1 MKQGTLITKIIMFIL
16 FAGVVL
22 YLAIYAIRS
31 LSDPLTTA
39 MAYQD
44 TLDDSVEATGVL
56 VREEQVLSN
65 GAAIMD
71 VLPEEGERVAS
82 GETVAI
88 LYQSSDALDRKK
100 QLQSLEQEREQ
111 LQAALNSGSSLS
123 DAAKLEQQIISSILA
138 LRANTAG
145 GDLYTLES
153 DALSLRTQVLQ
164 REFVYSASGDSAAA
178 LAEAIADLDV
188 QIAALETQASYDT
201 TSVYAPCSGLFSG
214 LVDGLESS
222 LTPAALD
229 TMTAGQLQAF
239 TQGTSSSEGTPVGK
253 LITGDRWY
261 FAAVVDPST
270 ASRLAPG
277 DTITVAFSRDF
288 TGEVDMRV
296 ERVGAEED
304 EGCVLV
310 LSSTRHLKDVTLLR
324 TQTVDLIFT
333 RYTGIRVPKQALRIE
348 TFVSTDAETGE
359 TLRTE
364 RTGVYTVVGA
374 KAEFKLVEI
383 VREGS
388 DYYLV
393 TPSEEA
399 YLYVVKETAD
409 GEYYLG
415 TPSSSQGLPILR
427 AGDEVIVSAPDL
439 YNGKVILE

>member
-1 MKQGTLITKIIMFIL
+1 MKQGTLITKIVMFIL
-16 FAGVVL
+16 FAGVAL
-22 YLAIYAIRS
+22 YLAIYAVRS
-31 LSDPLTTA
+31 LSDPLTTT
-39 MAYQD
+39 MAYRD

-71 VLPEEGERVAS
+71 VLPEEGQRVAA

-88 LYQSSDALDRKK
+88 LYQNSDALDRKK

-164 REFVYSASGDSAAA
+164 REFVYSSSGDSAAA
-178 LAEAIADLDV
+178 LTAAIADLDA
-188 QIAALETQASYDT
+188 QIAQLKSQSSSET
-201 TSVYAPCSGLFSG
+201 TSVYAPCSGLFSW
-214 LVDGLESS
+214 LADGLEST
-222 LTPAALD
+222 LTPTSLE
-229 TMTAGQLQAF
+229 TMTAAQLKAF
-239 TQGTSSSEGTPVGK
+239 THGTSSPEGTPVGK

-261 FAAVVDPST
+261 FAAVVEPST
-270 ASRLAPG
+270 ARRLQPG

-296 ERVGAEED
+296 ERVGDEEAD
-304 EGCVLV
+304 GCVLV
-310 LSSTRHLKDVTLLR
+310 LSSARNLKDVTQLR
-324 TQTVDLIFT
+324 TQTVDLIFE
-333 RYTGIRVPKQALRIE
+333 RYTGIRVPKQALRME
-348 TFVSTDAETGE
+348 TITSTDSKTGE
-359 TLRTE
+359 KVQTQMI
-364 RTGVYTVVGA
+364 GVYTVVGA
-374 KAEFKLVEI
+374 KAEFKPVDI

-393 TPSEEA
+393 TPSETA
-399 YLYVVKETAD
+399 RSYIIKEKD
-409 GEYYLG
+409 GEYYLA
-415 TPSSSQGLPILR
+415 TPSASQSLPILR
-427 AGDEVIVSAPDL
+427 AGDEIIVSAPDL
-439 YNGKVILE
+439 YNGKVVLE

>member
-1 MKQGTLITKIIMFIL
+1 MKQGTLITKIVMFIL

-22 YLAIYAIRS
+22 YLAIYAVRS
-31 LSDPLTTA
+31 LSNPLTTT
-39 MAYQD
+39 MAYRD
-44 TLDDSVEATGVL
+44 ALDDSVETTGVL

-71 VLPEEGERVAS
+71 VLPEEGQRVSA

-88 LYQSSDALDRKK
+88 LYQNSDALDRKK

-164 REFVYSASGDSAAA
+164 REFVYSSSGDSAAA
-178 LAEAIADLDV
+178 LTTAIADLDA
-188 QIAALETQASYDT
+188 QIAQLKNQSSSET
-201 TSVYAPCSGLFSG
+201 TSVYAPCSGLFSW
-214 LVDGLESS
+214 LADGLEST
-222 LTPAALD
+222 LTPAALE
-229 TMTAGQLQAF
+229 TMTTAQLKAF
-239 TQGTSSSEGTPVGK
+239 THGTSSPEGTPVGK

-261 FAAVVDPST
+261 FAAVVEPST
-270 ASRLAPG
+270 ARRLQPG
-277 DTITVAFSRDF
+277 DVITVAFSRDF

-296 ERVGAEED
+296 ERVGQEEA

-310 LSSTRHLKDVTLLR
+310 LSSTRHMKDVTLLR
-324 TQTVDLIFT
+324 TQTVDLIFE
-333 RYTGIRVPKQALRIE
+333 RYTGIRVPKQALRME
-348 TFVSTDAETGE
+348 T
-359 TLRTE
+359 RTE
-364 RTGVYTVVGA
+364 TDPDTGTETQVQVIGVYTVVGA
-374 KAEFKLVEI
+374 KAEFKPVDI

-393 TPSEEA
+393 KPTQDA
-399 YLYVVKETAD
+399 GKKL
-409 GEYYLG
+409 
-415 TPSSSQGLPILR
+415 LR
-427 AGDEVIVSAPDL
+427 AGDEIIVSAPDL
-439 YNGKVILE
+439 YDGKVVLE

>member
-1 MKQGTLITKIIMFIL
+1 MKQGTLITKIVMLVL
-16 FAGVVL
+16 FVGVVL
-22 YLAIYAIRS
+22 YLAIYAVRG
-31 LSDPLTTA
+31 LSDPLTTT
-39 MAYQD
+39 MAYRD

-56 VREEQVLSN
+56 VREEQVLSS

-71 VLPEEGERVAS
+71 VLPEEGQRVSA

-123 DAAKLEQQIISSILA
+123 DAAKLEQQIINSILA
-138 LRANTAG
+138 LRSNTAG

-178 LAEAIADLDV
+178 LTETIAGLDL
-188 QIAALETQASYDT
+188 QIAELKTQASYDT
-201 TSVYAPCSGLFSG
+201 MSVYAPCSGLFSG
-214 LVDGLESS
+214 LADGLESS

-229 TMTAGQLQAF
+229 TMTAGQLKAF
-239 TQGTSSSEGTPVGK
+239 THGTSSPEGTPVGK

-261 FAAVVDPST
+261 FAAVVEPST
-270 ASRLAPG
+270 ARRLLPG

-296 ERVGAEED
+296 EQVGAEEA

-324 TQTVDLIFT
+324 TQTVDLIFE
-333 RYTGIRVPKQALRIE
+333 RYTGIRVPKQALRMEARTATDPDTKEE
-348 TFVSTDAETGE
+348 TQVQVI
-359 TLRTE
+359 
-364 RTGVYTVVGA
+364 GVYAVVGA
-374 KAEFKLVEI
+374 KSEFKPVEI

-393 TPSEEA
+393 KPT
-399 YLYVVKETAD
+399 
-409 GEYYLG
+409 
-415 TPSSSQGLPILR
+415 SSTDSKRLR
-427 AGDEVIVSAPDL
+427 AGDEIIVTAPDL
-439 YNGKVILE
+439 YDGKVVLE